1 MIAMKVNLRNLDKML
16 LGHAKKILGEALQ
29 LRKEMISY
37 RVLIKKHKPAWEREA
52 YELLKEYLGD
62 LALLGKDLG
71 LIGNLDAEWLCIC
84 DLFDGSLNFM
94 CGLKYYAYSLALLQN
109 REAVYGFVVDLD
121 KMTYYR
127 AEKGGGAYIVRPD
140 GVISELREEA
150 LRVPANFQVI
160 TTNVIIKGLN
170 STEFRCT
177 ALELCALA
185 RGAAEIGIGRS
196 WTPEVAAGYVIL
208 REAGFEFTD
217 WDFRPINRIP
227 LTYEEIKFVSGSPK
241 TIKELHAKIKSVNDI
256 IVIA

>member
-1 MIAMKVNLRNLDKML
+1 MIAMKINLKNLDKML

-52 YELLKEYLGD
+52 YKLLKEYLGD

-241 TIKELHAKIKSVNDI
+241 TIKELQAKIKSVNDI